1 MFRSSDRLVKR
12 MFHEA
17 QCETGHMFVAGQFT
31 YRRLCSQ
38 GRAHVPDSI
47 RILSLGFAS
56 SELHMMQVVLE
67 AAAKTLPRGFS
78 LVKASEHADVAVVN
92 WSTLNIER
100 TQGFLADRFPGIPL
114 ISVSETGVLG
124 SPGMCLAEAQLLP
137 SLAAMVYE
145 VLEGVEPAARARP
158 PEYVSW
164 LVERRHEPA
173 AHEPTATT
181 PAPRV
186 VPSIP
191 VFSAPPLPEVHRSEP
206 QLLSGLRVLLVD
218 SRSEGVEAGQRLMHE
233 LGVQV
238 EVARDDQDAWK
249 RLAASRHD
257 AVMIDAHIGDE
268 AGFKLCRRIAHDG
281 THKPPPVFMLAE
293 KLRPIERARGAHAG
307 SAGFLTWP
315 LQRQALIAALG
326 PLRAAAAAG

>member
-1 MFRSSDRLVKR
+1 MF
-12 MFHEA
+12 M
-17 QCETGHMFVAGQFT
+17 AGQFT
-31 YRRLCSQ
+31 YRRDCSH
-38 GRAHVPDSI
+38 GRANVPDSI

-56 SELHMMQVVLE
+56 SELHMMQVMLD
-67 AAAKTLPRGFS
+67 AAAKTLPRAFS

-124 SPGMCLAEAQLLP
+124 SPGMCLAEAHVLP

-145 VLEGVEPAARARP
+145 VLEGIEPASRARP

-164 LVERRHEPA
+164 LVERRHEPV
-173 AHEPTATT
+173 AHESAATP

-191 VFSAPPLPEVHRSEP
+191 VFSAPPLPEVHRDQP

-218 SRSEGVEAGQRLMHE
+218 MRSEGAEAGQQVLHE
-233 LGVQV
+233 LGAHADL
-238 EVARDDQDAWK
+238 ARDDQEAWK
-249 RLAASRHD
+249 RHAANRYD
-257 AVMIDAHIGDE
+257 VILIDAHIAEE

-315 LQRQALIAALG
+315 LQRPALVAALG